1 MSHLQEAAGVILGF
15 DGRGAPGG
23 TDIDHAI
30 QVALESQAFVGPI
43 SIRLDTL
50 CHVFTMGGPV
60 CLLDPKT

>member
-1 MSHLQEAAGVILGF
+1 MSHSHEAAGVILGF

-43 SIRLDTL
+43 STRLDIFVTYL
-50 CHVFTMGGPV
+50 PWEAQCVF
-60 CLLDPKT
+60 